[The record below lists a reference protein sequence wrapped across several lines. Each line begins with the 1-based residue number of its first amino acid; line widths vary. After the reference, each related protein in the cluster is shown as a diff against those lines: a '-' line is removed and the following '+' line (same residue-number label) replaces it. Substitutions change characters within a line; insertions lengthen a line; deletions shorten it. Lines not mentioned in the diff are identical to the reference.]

1 MQEGFHGH
9 ENSGKKQGSRRQFAR
24 GNMGNKVKK

>member
-9 ENSGKKQGSRRQFAR
+9 NSGEKQGSGRQFAR